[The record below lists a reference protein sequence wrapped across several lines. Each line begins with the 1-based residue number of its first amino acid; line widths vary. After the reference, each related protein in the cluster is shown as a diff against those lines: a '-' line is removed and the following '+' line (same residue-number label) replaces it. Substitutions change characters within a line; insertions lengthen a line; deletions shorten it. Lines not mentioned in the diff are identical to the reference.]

1 MDELRQQA
9 VAALTDL
16 SEEQLL
22 MVLAYTQCLKDG
34 ETAIAI
40 EGFEGL
46 AEEPA

>member
-9 VAALTDL
+9 TDVLAHL

-22 MVLAYTQCLKDG
+22 MVVAYAQCLKDG
-34 ETAIAI
+34 ETAIPI

>member
-1 MDELRQQA
+1 MEELRQQA
-9 VAALTDL
+9 HDVLADL

-22 MVLAYTQCLKDG
+22 MVLAYAQCLKDG

-46 AEEPA
+46 AEESA